1 MKQRRL
7 ISFDWALKRLLRSKA
22 NFEVLEGL
30 LSELLMT
37 DVRII
42 EILESESNKENLL
55 DKYNRVDMKV
65 KNSQDELIL
74 IELQFER
81 EHDYLQRLVYA
92 TAKTVTE
99 HLAAGDAY
107 SKVPKV
113 IAISILY
120 FDLGQGIDY
129 IYHGTTSFRGL
140 HTNDELQLNEGQKE
154 LFHRQSIQAIFP
166 EFYLIRVNRF
176 DEVARTSLDE
186 WIYFLKTGD
195 IREEF
200 TARGLQKAK
209 AVLDIL
215 QLPEEERRAY
225 ERYQEDLHFQAS
237 MVESTWG
244 AGKLEGRKEGIQI
257 GEQRGRQDGRQEGE
271 AAMLTRQLQRRFGS
285 VPDWASAKIANAT
298 SQALE
303 EWSLRVLDARSLE
316 EVFADRMNIRS
327 K

>member
-1 MKQRRL
+1 MKRRRL

-37 DVRII
+37 DVKIV
-42 EILESESNKENLL
+42 EILESESNKENHL

-65 KNSQDELIL
+65 KNSQNEIIL

-92 TAKTVTE
+92 TSKTVTE
-99 HLAAGDAY
+99 HLAEGDAY

-113 IAISILY
+113 ISISILY
-120 FDLGQGIDY
+120 FDLGQGTDY

-140 HTNDELQLNEGQKE
+140 HTNDELQLNEGQKG
-154 LFHRQSIQAIFP
+154 LFHRQSVQAIFP

-176 DEVARTSLDE
+176 DEVARNSLDE

-195 IREEF
+195 IREDF

-215 QLPEEERRAY
+215 QLPEDERLAY
-225 ERYQEDLHFQAS
+225 ERYQDDLHFQAS

-244 AGKLEGRKEGIQI
+244 AGMMEGEKRGIQI
-257 GEQRGRQDGRQEGE
+257 GEQRGEQRGRQEGE
-271 AAMLTRQLQRRFGS
+271 QIGEAKILMRQLQRRFGA
-285 VPDWASAKIANAT
+285 VPAWANEKIAKAT
-298 SQALE
+298 SLSLE
-303 EWSLRVLDARSLE
+303 EWSLRVLDAQSLE
-316 EVFADRMNIRS
+316 AVFADRM
-327 K
+327 

>member
-1 MKQRRL
+1 MKRRRL
-7 ISFDWALKRLLRSKA
+7 ISFDWALKRLLRSKV

-30 LSELLMT
+30 LSELLVT
-37 DVRII
+37 EVKII
-42 EILESESNKENLL
+42 EIMESESNKENHL

-92 TAKTVTE
+92 TSKTVTE
-99 HLAAGDAY
+99 HLDEGDAY
-107 SKVPKV
+107 SRVPKV

-120 FDLGQGIDY
+120 FDLGQGTDY

-140 HTNDELQLNEGQKE
+140 HTNDELQLNEGQKG
-154 LFHRQSIQAIFP
+154 LFHRQSVQAIFP

-176 DEVARTSLDE
+176 DEVARNSLDE

-209 AVLDIL
+209 VVLDVL
-215 QLPEEERRAY
+215 QLPEDERLAY
-225 ERYQEDLHFQAS
+225 ERYQDDLHFQAS

-244 AGKLEGRKEGIQI
+244 AGKLEGRKEGLQ
-257 GEQRGRQDGRQEGE
+257 EGRQEGE
-271 AAMLTRQLQRRFGS
+271 QIGAAKILMRQLQRRFGA
-285 VPDWASAKIANAT
+285 VPTWAGEKIANTT
-298 SQALE
+298 SQSLE
-303 EWSLRVLDARSLE
+303 EWSLRVLDAQSLA
-316 EVFADRMNIRS
+316 EVFADRMG
-327 K
+327 